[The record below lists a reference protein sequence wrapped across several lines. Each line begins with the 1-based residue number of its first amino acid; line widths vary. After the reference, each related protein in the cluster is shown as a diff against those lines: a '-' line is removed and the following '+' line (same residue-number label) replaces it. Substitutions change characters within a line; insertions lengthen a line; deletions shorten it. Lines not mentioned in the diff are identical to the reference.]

1 MCGRYTLFA
10 SPEEL
15 ARIFRL
21 PLEEVRRV
29 FDVGP
34 RYNIA
39 PTDRVAAVRLGED
52 SQREPVM
59 LKWGLI
65 PHWAREAGF
74 GARTINAR
82 AETVASKPAF
92 RDPLRERRC
101 LILSN
106 GFYEWQRVGGHKQP
120 YYIRMRDGSPF
131 AFAGLWDRWQGE
143 GQVINSCTIITTQPN
158 EVTRPIHDRMPAI
171 LNAAQH
177 DAWLDPNTRDKG
189 KLGELLHPFPP
200 DQMIAQPVSTLV
212 NKPAN
217 DLPECIEP
225 IDGVSG

>member
-1 MCGRYTLFA
+1 MCGRYTLLA

-15 ARIFRL
+15 SRIFRL
-21 PLEEVRRV
+21 PPEEVQRV

-39 PTDRVAAVRLGED
+39 PTDRVAAVRLGGD
-52 SQREPVM
+52 FQREPVM

-65 PHWAREAGF
+65 PHWAREASF

-92 RDPLRERRC
+92 RDSFRERRC
-101 LILSN
+101 LVLAN
-106 GFYEWQRVGGHKQP
+106 GFYEWQRAGGHKQP
-120 YYIRMRDGSPF
+120 YYIRMSDGSPF
-131 AFAGLWDRWQGE
+131 AFAGLWDRWQGL
-143 GQVINSCTIITTQPN
+143 GQVVDSCTIITTQPN
-158 EVTRPIHDRMPAI
+158 AIARPIHDRMPAI
-171 LNAAQH
+171 LDAGQH
-177 DAWLDPNTRDKG
+177 DAWLDANISDVG
-189 KLGELLHPFPP
+189 QLSELLRPFPP
-200 DQMIAQPVSTLV
+200 DQMIARQVSTLV

-225 IDGVSG
+225 IDGASG